1 MHDTLKAETLATL
14 SQAQNV
20 GNSRRIINWRRA
32 ITQWW
37 PQALLDR
44 SSCFFFFVRCLSWNI
59 GRGNELKVEPSNKL
73 MTSPHTPRNLL
84 MGRLSSQR
92 VIFMSTSFHLIR
104 NAECSNNFPMTKRF
118 NSQCQT
124 LPVLQHG
131 RSGKNCFGSVA
142 GLSFFGWQP
151 TSSAAAKGRTLKG
164 KTPFENFCFIIR
176 KVPYPPDNSF
186 TCVFNMFA
194 SVKLLC
200 WSIYLLVNLILYLV
214 V

>member
-104 NAECSNNFPMTKRF
+104 NVPTISPWQNVSIHNVRRC
-118 NSQCQT
+118 QCCNMADPERT
-124 LPVLQHG
+124 ALAALPACHFLAGSPLHQLRPKVALW
-131 RSGKNCFGSVA
+131 RGKP
-142 GLSFFGWQP
+142 LS
-151 TSSAAAKGRTLKG
+151 KIL
-164 KTPFENFCFIIR
+164 CLIIIR

-200 WSIYLLVNLILYLV
+200 WSIYLLVNLIL
-214 V
+214 

>member
-44 SSCFFFFVRCLSWNI
+44 SSCFFFLFVASAEISAVATNLKWSRATSWW
-59 GRGNELKVEPSNKL
+59 R
-73 MTSPHTPRNLL
+73 HR
-84 MGRLSSQR
+84 
-92 VIFMSTSFHLIR
+92 
-104 NAECSNNFPMTKRF
+104 
-118 NSQCQT
+118 T
-124 LPVLQHG
+124 LPAIYWWDDCHPNESFSCPHPFIS
-131 RSGKNCFGSVA
+131 SGMRNVPTISPWQNVSIHNVRRCQCCNMADPERTALAALPACHFLAGSPLHQLRPKVA
-142 GLSFFGWQP
+142 LWRGKPLS
-151 TSSAAAKGRTLKG
+151 KIL
-164 KTPFENFCFIIR
+164 CLIIIR

-200 WSIYLLVNLILYLV
+200 WSIYLLVNLIL
-214 V
+214 